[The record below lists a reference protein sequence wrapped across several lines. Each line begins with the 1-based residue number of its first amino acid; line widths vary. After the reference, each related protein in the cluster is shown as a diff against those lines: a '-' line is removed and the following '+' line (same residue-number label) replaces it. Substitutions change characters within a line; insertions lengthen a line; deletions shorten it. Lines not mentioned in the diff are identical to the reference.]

1 MITSEQKKMTPEK
14 AVLLL
19 SKQNIKVT
27 PEEAL
32 AIINFMYLLADIYL
46 YDGQDI

>member
-1 MITSEQKKMTPEK
+1 MIKAETQMMTPEK
-14 AVLLL
+14 ATTLL
-19 SKQNIKVT
+19 KKHNVIVT

-46 YDGQDI
+46 FDEQDI